1 MRAAVVHSGVV
12 RAAGWALE
20 ALPAPLLNFVKKT
33 QRSVSPRTSAA
44 APARAVLQDT
54 SLACCS
60 PLPSVMA
67 VGPGAGAGLAAQ
79 HLPFRSEGGGGGSD
93 SSAEP
98 PRPCPAACP
107 APRVPAA
114 PCPCCL
120 GTDGSCVGSPGELPH
135 ATGAWLLSSARLCSR
150 PSHGAWCA
158 RALSQRLGVFCERS
172 SQLLREIVLRWC

>member
-1 MRAAVVHSGVV
+1 MNNPPSRGLPLKQMTLSLHSKSTAVRTTVM
-12 RAAGWALE
+12 
-20 ALPAPLLNFVKKT
+20 KKK
-33 QRSVSPRTSAA
+33 S
-44 APARAVLQDT
+44 
-54 SLACCS
+54 
-60 PLPSVMA
+60 
-67 VGPGAGAGLAAQ
+67 
-79 HLPFRSEGGGGGSD
+79 PFRSEGGGGGSD

-98 PRPCPAACP
+98 PCPCPAACP

-172 SQLLREIVLRWC
+172 SQLLMKARIEMAPMTTACIPLLGKFHNRTAGSLVLSS